1 MARRIAQ
8 DQAHL
13 AVIAEFKSG
22 DHALFTKTALLG
34 DEHALAHCADRA
46 VFYAAKYGVAV
57 RIDVTPMLATG
68 TQPTTTATRIEA
80 AA

>member
-1 MARRIAQ
+1 MPRIAQ

-13 AVIAEFKSG
+13 AVIAEFPSG
-22 DHALFTKTALLG
+22 DYALFTKVALI
-34 DEHALAHCADRA
+34 DDQHALDRCADRA